1 MAVTIEDKPM
11 RKTPLQIVKE
21 QHGSKADLINKLV
34 GLIESEDGE
43 SDDDHKRRLRN
54 VSNAKLLHL
63 LDIGERAKAAGGRD
77 GLVAKVLEIKGQSKD
92 HEYGDAL
99 KKKSLGD
106 LLDMVASLQHR
117 AAGKAAKKPLHL
129 RNRKN

>member
-1 MAVTIEDKPM
+1 M

-21 QHGSKADLINKLV
+21 QHGSKADLINKLA
-34 GLIESEDGE
+34 GLIESEEGE

-63 LDIGERAKAAGGRD
+63 LDIGERAKEAGGRD
-77 GLVAKVLEIKGQSKD
+77 GLVAKVLELKGQSKD

-99 KKKSLGD
+99 KRKALGE
-106 LLDMVASLQHR
+106 LLDLHASIKHR
-117 AAGKAAKKPLHL
+117 VDGKAAKKPKHL
-129 RNRKN
+129 RTRKN

>member
-1 MAVTIEDKPM
+1 M

-34 GLIESEDGE
+34 GLIDSEDGE

-63 LDIGERAKAAGGRD
+63 LDVGERAKAAGGRD
-77 GLVAKVLEIKGQSKD
+77 GLVAKILELKKQSKD

-106 LLDMVASLQHR
+106 LLDMVASVQRR
-117 AAGKAAKKPLHL
+117 ADGKAAKKPLHL

>member
-1 MAVTIEDKPM
+1 M

-21 QHGSKADLINKLV
+21 QHGSKADLITKLV
-34 GLIESEDGE
+34 SLIDADDGE

-63 LDIGERAKAAGGRD
+63 LDVGERAKAAGGRD
-77 GLVAKVLEIKGQSKD
+77 GLVSKVLELKKQSKD

-106 LLDMVASLQHR
+106 LLDMVSSLQRR
-117 AAGKAAKKPLHL
+117 ADGKAAKKPLHL

>member
-1 MAVTIEDKPM
+1 MK
-11 RKTPLQIVKE
+11 KTPLQIVKE
-21 QHGSKADLINKLV
+21 QHGSKSDLIGKLT
-34 GLIESEDGE
+34 GLIEAEDGE
-43 SDDDHKRRLRN
+43 SADDHKRRLRN

-77 GLVAKVLEIKGQSKD
+77 GLVKKVLELKGQAKD

-99 KKKSLGD
+99 KRRSLGD
-106 LLDMVASLQHR
+106 LLDTVASLEHR
-117 AAGKAAKKPLHL
+117 AAGKAKKKPLHL

>member
-1 MAVTIEDKPM
+1 M

-34 GLIESEDGE
+34 GLIESDDGE

-63 LDIGERAKAAGGRD
+63 LDVGERAKAAGGRD
-77 GLVAKVLEIKGQSKD
+77 GLVAKVLELKKQSKD

-106 LLDMVASLQHR
+106 LLDMVASLQRR
-117 AAGKAAKKPLHL
+117 ADGKSAKKPLHL
-129 RNRKN
+129 RTRKN

>member
-1 MAVTIEDKPM
+1 M
-11 RKTPLQIVKE
+11 RKTPLQIVKD
-21 QHGSKADLINKLV
+21 QYGSKADLINKV
-34 GLIESEDGE
+34 AGLINPMDGE

-77 GLVAKVLEIKGQSKD
+77 GLVAKVLELKGQSKD

-99 KKKSLGD
+99 KKKSIGL

-117 AAGKAAKKPLHL
+117 ADGKAVKKLPHL
-129 RNRKN
+129 RNRNN

>member
-1 MAVTIEDKPM
+1 M

-21 QHGSKADLINKLV
+21 QHGSKSDLINKLA
-34 GLIESEDGE
+34 GLLESAEGE

>member
-1 MAVTIEDKPM
+1 M

-21 QHGSKADLINKLV
+21 QHGSKADLITKLA
-34 GLIESEDGE
+34 GLIAPMDGE

-63 LDIGERAKAAGGRD
+63 IDVGERAKAAGGRD
-77 GLVAKVLEIKGQSKD
+77 GLVAKVLELKGQSKD
-92 HEYGDAL
+92 HEYSDSL

-106 LLDMVASLQHR
+106 LLDMAASLQRR
-117 AAGKAAKKPLHL
+117 ADGKSAKKPKHL

>member
-1 MAVTIEDKPM
+1 M
-11 RKTPLQIVKE
+11 RKSPLQIVKE
-21 QHGSKADLINKLV
+21 QHGSKADLITKLA
-34 GLIESEDGE
+34 GLIDAEEGE

-77 GLVAKVLEIKGQSKD
+77 GLVKKVLELKGQTKD
-92 HEYGDAL
+92 HEYADAL
-99 KKKSLGD
+99 KTKSLGN
-106 LLDMVASLQHR
+106 LLDLVDSLEHR
-117 AAGKAAKKPLHL
+117 AAGKAKKKPLHL

>member
-1 MAVTIEDKPM
+1 M

-21 QHGSKADLINKLV
+21 QHGSKPDLINKVV
-34 GLIESEDGE
+34 GLINPMDGE

-77 GLVAKVLEIKGQSKD
+77 GLVAKVLELKGQSKD

-99 KKKSLGD
+99 KKKSIGN

-117 AAGKAAKKPLHL
+117 ADGKAAKKPLHL

>member
-1 MAVTIEDKPM
+1 M

-21 QHGSKADLINKLV
+21 QHGSKADLIKKLA

-77 GLVAKVLEIKGQSKD
+77 GLVAKILELKGQSKD
-92 HEYGDAL
+92 C
-99 KKKSLGD
+99 
-106 LLDMVASLQHR
+106 LLYTSPSPRDS
-117 AAGKAAKKPLHL
+117 
-129 RNRKN
+129 